1 MLIARLTHIKSKIL
15 FINNKTKTL
24 IYKEKN
30 GSKWRHILNFIKQLL
45 ILNIQQYFQ
54 NFQNKMNT
62 NKISESI
69 NRMKT
74 KKNPV
79 HTYNPIELHAY
90 RINKRET
97 HKRGNL
103 ISYP

>member
-1 MLIARLTHIKSKIL
+1 
-15 FINNKTKTL
+15 
-24 IYKEKN
+24 
-30 GSKWRHILNFIKQLL
+30 
-45 ILNIQQYFQ
+45 
-54 NFQNKMNT
+54 MNT

-69 NRMKT
+69 DRMKT